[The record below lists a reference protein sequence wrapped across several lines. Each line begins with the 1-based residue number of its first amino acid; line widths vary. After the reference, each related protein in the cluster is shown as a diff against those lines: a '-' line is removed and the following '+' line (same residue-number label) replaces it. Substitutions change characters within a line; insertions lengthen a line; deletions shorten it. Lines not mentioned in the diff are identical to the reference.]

1 MSRSTLRNA
10 VAAVVLAALLVP
22 AAASAWQPSIPALS
36 QEREH
41 RLAGAL
47 WDFLSAVFLGEEMD
61 NGWQIDPDGVTAP
74 ACGDPAGGG
83 ACATSDNGWAI
94 DPNG

>member
-36 QEREH
+36 HEREH
-41 RLAGAL
+41 PLAGAL
-47 WDFLSAVFLGEEMD
+47 WGFFSAVFLGEETD
-61 NGWQIDPDGVTAP
+61 NGWGIDPDGLTACT
-74 ACGDPAGGG
+74 CGDPAG
-83 ACATSDNGWAI
+83 ACATSDNGWQI